1 MKCRY
6 EIVHLITYRF
16 FGIDEIYTWWWMKCT
31 KLVEYEYFWNWLK
44 FEYENSKICIVSIV
58 RVQLC
63 VSDETH
69 VDVVVFVVWVV
80 FVWFVV
86 WYAWFMKLGYIRRRC
101 GMKENILDFGLS
113 LLFLVYLKFLMAQV
127 LELGCKR
134 WIDWK

>member
-58 RVQLC
+58 RAQLG

>member
-1 MKCRY
+1 MRCRY

-16 FGIDEIYTWWWMKCT
+16 FGIDEKYTWWWMKCT

-58 RVQLC
+58 RAPLC

-101 GMKENILDFGLS
+101 GMKESIFDFGLS
-113 LLFLVYLKFLMAQV
+113 PLYLVYLKFLMAQV

>member
-1 MKCRY
+1 MRCRY

-16 FGIDEIYTWWWMKCT
+16 FGIDEKYTWWWMKCT

-58 RVQLC
+58 RAQLC

-86 WYAWFMKLGYIRRRC
+86 WHAWFMKLGYIRRRC

-113 LLFLVYLKFLMAQV
+113 PLFLVYLKFLMAQV